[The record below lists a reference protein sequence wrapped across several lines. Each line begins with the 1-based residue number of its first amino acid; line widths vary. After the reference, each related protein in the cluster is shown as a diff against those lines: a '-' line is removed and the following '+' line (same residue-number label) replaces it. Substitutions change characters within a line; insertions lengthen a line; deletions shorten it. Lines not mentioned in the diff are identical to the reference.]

1 VQRERVLARPGMSAA
16 KLDHILARQL
26 PDAEKRAR
34 ADHVIDTSISLART
48 GAQVDAILA
57 GLGLGTGA

>member
-1 VQRERVLARPGMSAA
+1 MTEQ

-34 ADHVIDTSISLART
+34 ATHVIDTSISFAETER
-48 GAQVDAILA
+48 QVDAILA
-57 GLGLGTGA
+57 GLGLATGA